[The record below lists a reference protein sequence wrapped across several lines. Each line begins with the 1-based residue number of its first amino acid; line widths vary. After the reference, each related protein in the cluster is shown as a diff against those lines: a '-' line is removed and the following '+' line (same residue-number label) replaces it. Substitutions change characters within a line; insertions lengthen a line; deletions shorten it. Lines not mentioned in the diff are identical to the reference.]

1 MVAIDDNAKI
11 VPQISLTI
19 IVAISNSYYRKMILC
34 KLNYVNY
41 VIKACN
47 LFRILW
53 NKLQR
58 CEGRRL
64 GY

>member
-1 MVAIDDNAKI
+1 MVVIDNAKI

-19 IVAISNSYYRKMILC
+19 IVAISNSYYHKMILC

-41 VIKACN
+41 VIKVCN
-47 LFRILW
+47 LFCIVC